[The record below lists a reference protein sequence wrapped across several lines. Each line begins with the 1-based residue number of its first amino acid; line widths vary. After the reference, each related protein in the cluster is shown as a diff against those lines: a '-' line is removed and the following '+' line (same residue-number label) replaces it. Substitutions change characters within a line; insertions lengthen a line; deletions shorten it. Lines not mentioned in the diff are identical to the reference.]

1 MSLPTNSLGLVV
13 GNDKPVATWLAHYDN
28 QDRLMAFGDTT
39 YTYTVTGNL
48 QTQTQG
54 GQTTRYTYDT
64 LSNLTKVELP
74 NGTVVEYLID
84 GNDRRV
90 GRKIDGNVIQ
100 QWLYRPLDPDC

>member
-1 MSLPTNSLGLVV
+1 
-13 GNDKPVATWLAHYDN
+13 
-28 QDRLMAFGDTT
+28 MAFGDTT